1 MMAKKTKTKADN
13 RTPMQRM
20 ADRDAANDAAP
31 PVPSDFTQQHGDYT
45 RHLRTYVNHGGTP
58 LARWRKA
65 GMLSDSQNVAID
77 HCIKQWSL
85 IGGSSGLVANLDR
98 TVFGSPGEGN
108 HREIDAREN
117 LHRMKGLVP
126 AKHWDCFENVVRFDE
141 PAGQAGSRLTENTAN
156 REVIA
161 RACVQFVADVIFMKE
176 RMSY

>member
-1 MMAKKTKTKADN
+1 MAKKTKAKVDN
-13 RTPMQRM
+13 RSLMQRM
-20 ADRDAANDAAP
+20 SDRDAANDAAP

-98 TVFGSPGEGN
+98 TVFGSPGDGN
-108 HREIDAREN
+108 HREVDARES
-117 LHRMKGLVP
+117 LHRMKGHVGP
-126 AKHWDCFENVVRFDE
+126 MMWSVYENVVRFDE
-141 PAGQAGSRLTENTAN
+141 PAGQAGSRLACSVAN
-156 REVIA
+156 RETMA
-161 RACVQFVADVIFMKE
+161 RACVQFVADVIAFKE
-176 RMSY
+176 RLSY

>member
-1 MMAKKTKTKADN
+1 MAKKKTNKVDN
-13 RTPMQRM
+13 RSLMQRM
-20 ADRDAANDAAP
+20 SDRDAANDAAP

-108 HREIDAREN
+108 HREIEARES
-117 LHRMKGLVP
+117 LHRMKGHVP
-126 AKHWDCFENVVRFDE
+126 FHHWQCFENVVRFDE
-141 PAGQAGSRLTENTAN
+141 PAGQAGSHLTKADSK
-156 REVIA
+156 RETMA
-161 RACVQFVADVIFMKE
+161 FACVQFVADIIHMRE
-176 RMSY
+176 RLTY

>member
-1 MMAKKTKTKADN
+1 MAKKTRAKVDN
-13 RTPMQRM
+13 RSLMQRM
-20 ADRDAANDAAP
+20 SDRDAANDAAP

-108 HREIDAREN
+108 HREIEARES
-117 LHRMKGLVP
+117 LHRMKEHVGHKYFNV
-126 AKHWDCFENVVRFDE
+126 FENVIRFDE
-141 PAGQAGSRLTENTAN
+141 PAGQAGSRLTDAN
-156 REVIA
+156 SKRQTMA
-161 RACVQFVADVIFMKE
+161 FACVQFVADIIVLKE
-176 RMSY
+176 RLSY